1 MVVSK
6 YVCNAA
12 GTGTE
17 ADESVETIR
26 GSRAGVAGSTSGTV
40 ATTTVTPRT
49 KALRLLLTCHQALP
63 LLLKVKCG
71 C

>member
-17 ADESVETIR
+17 ADESVETIC

-40 ATTTVTPRT
+40 ATTTVEAWT
-49 KALRLLLTCHQALP
+49 KAIRLC
-63 LLLKVKCG
+63 
-71 C
+71 